1 MVMISDETSLTE
13 VLDSIF
19 ILLDCAATDR
29 KSPMHTP
36 VVASVNAHSN
46 PNQRVMVLRDYD
58 AANMTMRFH
67 TDIRS
72 PKVAEFK
79 HNDAISILGYD
90 PEKRIQLKIYGKAAI
105 YGEGDKVT
113 EAWIQTDTMGRRV
126 YMCEPGSG
134 SKSSKSTSGISDEL
148 QSRRPTMTES
158 EEGRKNFAIM
168 IVHIHQIDWMFL
180 NSKGNR
186 AASFSRKNG
195 NWDGN
200 WIIP

>member
-1 MVMISDETSLTE
+1 MDIISDKTSLTE

-19 ILLDCAATDR
+19 ILLNAAATDR

-36 VVASVNAHSN
+36 VVASVKADNS
-46 PNQRVMVLRDYD
+46 PNQRVMVLRDFD
-58 AANMTMRFH
+58 VNIMAMRFH
-67 TDIRS
+67 TDNRS
-72 PKVAEFK
+72 PKVDEFK

-90 PEKRIQLKIYGKAAI
+90 PAKRIQLKIYGQAAI
-105 YGEGDKVT
+105 FNEGDKVNM
-113 EAWIQTDTMGRRV
+113 AWIQTDMMGRRV

-134 SKSSKSTSGISDEL
+134 STSPISSSGIAEEL
-148 QSRRPTMTES
+148 QSRRPTIKES

-168 IVHIHQIDWMFL
+168 MVFIHQIDWMFL

-200 WIIP
+200 WLIP